1 MSTDESAS
9 SATPVKAESAAR
21 ERSRIAGRAG
31 VVAAGTLASRVL
43 GLVRDQVIAAVF
55 GRAITDA
62 FFVAFALPNV
72 LRQVL
77 AEGAVQSA
85 VLPVLATTREREGD
99 AAARAFFARVRGL
112 SLTLLTLVSAL
123 GVLFAP
129 ALVDLFAVGFHDL
142 PGQYERTVVLTRWVF
157 PYLFFMGTAALGV
170 AALNTY
176 QRFTVTAFAPTLLNV
191 SFIAFSLL
199 LPAWLAARGLDPGLA
214 LAAAVLV
221 GGVLQ
226 VVAQWPSLARI
237 GFLGR
242 PQLRLAD
249 PGVREV
255 MKRMGPVLLGMGVY
269 YIDVLLARRFLS
281 ELGLGAQSYFSW
293 ALRLCDFPQGIFVMA
308 LQTAALPSL
317 SRLAARGEL
326 SEFSATF
333 SFGMRLALFV
343 AVPATA
349 LCVTLAEPLVV
360 LLFQRGEFDAI
371 SAHETAR
378 ALVAQ
383 GSGIWLVACVRQ
395 LVSVYYALGDTRTP
409 VKVAALDLGA
419 FVLAAWLLRGPM
431 GHAGVSLAVTLASA
445 VQAVLLWLG
454 LRKRLDDLKTRE
466 IFGSLLRIA
475 LSAAGASAAALG
487 LVSALRAR
495 QSGAVA
501 EALLGSAVF
510 AASYL
515 ALALL
520 LKSPELRL
528 LSPLLRRLR
537 GR

>member
-1 MSTDESAS
+1 
-9 SATPVKAESAAR
+9 
-21 ERSRIAGRAG
+21 
-31 VVAAGTLASRVL
+31 VAAGTLASRVL

-55 GRAITDA
+55 GRAVTDA

-112 SLTLLTLVSAL
+112 SLTLLTLVCAL

-129 ALVDLFAVGFHDL
+129 TLVDLFAVGFHEL
-142 PGQYERTVVLTRWVF
+142 PGQYERTVTLTRWVF
-157 PYLFFMGTAALGV
+157 PYLFFMGTAALGM

-176 QRFTVTAFAPTLLNV
+176 QRFTATAFAPTLLNI
-191 SFIAFSLL
+191 SFIVFSLT
-199 LPAWLAARGLDPGLA
+199 LPGWLGARGMDPGLA

-226 VVAQWPSLARI
+226 VVAQWPSLAKI
-237 GFLGR
+237 GFLAR
-242 PQLRLAD
+242 PSFSLAD

-255 MKRMGPVLLGMGVY
+255 AKRMGPVLLGMGVY
-269 YIDVLLARRFLS
+269 YVDVLLARRFLS

-317 SRLAARGEL
+317 SRLSARGDFA
-326 SEFSATF
+326 EFSATF

-343 AVPATA
+343 AIPATA

-360 LLFQRGEFDAI
+360 LLFQRGAFDAE

-409 VKVAALDLGA
+409 VKVAAIDLGA
-419 FVLAAWLLRGPM
+419 FVAAAWLLRAPL
-431 GHAGVSLAVTLASA
+431 GHAGVSLAVTLASG
-445 VQAVLLWLG
+445 VQAGLLWLG
-454 LRKRLDDLKTRE
+454 LRRRLDDLRTRE
-466 IFGSLLRIA
+466 IFASLARIVVA
-475 LSAAGASAAALG
+475 AAGAAASALG
-487 LVSALRAR
+487 LASALRAAG
-495 QSGAVA
+495 SGVA
-501 EALLGSAVF
+501 LEALLGSGVF
-510 AASYL
+510 AGVYL
-515 ALALL
+515 TLAFA

-528 LSPLLRRLR
+528 ITPLLRRLR